1 MTDKVVKVVQAS
13 FAPDVDLAALADEY
27 LTVQLD
33 SDSCVNKSR
42 NTARS
47 VLQKL
52 CNSNILDG
60 ISPSPLAIT
69 LSRILV
75 CKPQSAD
82 CERIISAY
90 NRLKTNLKCN
100 LARQTISDYLY
111 VYMNMPTLSEFDVR
125 PAVLAWV
132 NDKDRRCKDAPI
144 KQSNSDGLS
153 TFSNP
158 ILTMT
163 QMTVQTTELSQF
175 NRNF

>member
-1 MTDKVVKVVQAS
+1 MNDWQTKFIEGYRYFILCHLCQT
-13 FAPDVDLAALADEY
+13 DEY

-132 NDKDRRCKDAPI
+132 NDKDRRCKDAP
-144 KQSNSDGLS
+144 KAVEQRWFKHVFKPDLDND
-153 TFSNP
+153 TDDR
-158 ILTMT
+158 
-163 QMTVQTTELSQF
+163 TELSQS

>member
-1 MTDKVVKVVQAS
+1 MCSPNLKNLQSKNEHIFHLKLRS
-13 FAPDVDLAALADEY
+13 FAPDVDLAGWQLWLMNIWQCNSI
-27 LTVQLD
+27 LTLY
-33 SDSCVNKSR
+33 SVNKSR

-132 NDKDRRCKDAPI
+132 NDKHRRCKDAP
-144 KQSNSDGLS
+144 N
-153 TFSNP
+153 
-158 ILTMT
+158 
-163 QMTVQTTELSQF
+163 
-175 NRNF
+175 